1 MERTIGRDVR
11 IIVLVAIVYLAAS
24 MLIENQYYQL
34 MLTLVPVW
42 AMLGIAWNVFSGYS
56 GMVSFGHASFFGLG
70 AYTVTLLLVK
80 LDVSPWCGI
89 PIGMVVGGIAGA
101 LIGWPTF
108 RLRGHYFALAM
119 LAYPLALLYIFE
131 WLGFQEVSLPM
142 KRASPAAFMQFQDY
156 RWYVAIALVMLVI
169 AMAISLKI
177 ERSRFG
183 LALLAIKQNEPAAEA
198 AGINTRTW
206 KIRALM
212 VSGAIAAGIGG
223 FYAVVLLIVTP
234 PSVFGMLTSA
244 QALIVTLFGGVATVW
259 GPVVGSAILI
269 PLAEVLQAE
278 LGDKIPGIQGVV
290 FGVAIVLVILL
301 APEGIVP
308 HLREALRRRRAE
320 GTAGSAAST
329 VLAAVH
335 QPPAMTEHAKRTVS
349 EDVVLKVEGLCR
361 AFGGLKAVEDVSFDV
376 RKGEVLGIIGPNGA
390 GKTTLFNLLN
400 GFLPPNAGQVIWA
413 NENLVGMRPN
423 EICRRGIGRTFQVV
437 RPFQRMTVL
446 QNVVVGAFVA
456 ESDDEKA
463 LALAGEALARVGM
476 ADRAGAL
483 AGGLTHVELRLTELA
498 RALASRPQL
507 LLLDETLAGL
517 GSQEVERLLTVID
530 GLARGGATIVIIE
543 HTMQAMV
550 RLADRFVVLD
560 HGRIRRIEGAGRRFR
575 RGRRGPVH
583 RDRRSERRRQDH
595 ALQGDLRNR
604 PTAFRERKV
613 RRQGFACH
621 SSRGAC
627 SPGNRARSGGA
638 PGLQVP
644 DRAREPRDGGTL
656 EAWSR
661 GVESQ
666 SRADPGAFSDAGRA
680 SRSACGDAFRRRAA
694 DAVDRPGS
702 RFIAPRFDARRTV
715 DGPCT
720 DHRRSDLR
728 ADRGDSPRIADHDSS
743 GRAARG

>member
-1 MERTIGRDVR
+1 MQRTIGRDVE
-11 IIVLVAIVYLAAS
+11 IIIIVAIVYLAAS

-42 AMLGIAWNVFSGYS
+42 AILGISWNVFSGYS

-80 LDVSPWCGI
+80 VDLSPWFGI
-89 PIGMVVGGIAGA
+89 PIGMVVGVIAGA

-131 WLGFQEVSLPM
+131 WLGYQEVSLPM
-142 KRASPAAFMQFQDY
+142 KRESPAAFMQFKDY
-156 RWYVAIALVMLVI
+156 RWYVGIALVMLVA
-169 AMAISLKI
+169 AMASSLKI

-183 LALLAIKQNEPAAEA
+183 LSLLAIKQNESAAEA
-198 AGINTRTW
+198 AGINTLAW
-206 KIRALM
+206 KMRAIW
-212 VSGAIAAGIGG
+212 VSGAIAAGVGG

-269 PLAEVLQAE
+269 PLSEVLNAE

-308 HLREALRRRRAE
+308 HLREALRRRRGE
-320 GTAGSAAST
+320 RAGSSPATVVSAS
-329 VLAAVH
+329 VH
-335 QPPAMTEHAKRTVS
+335 QPPISTGHVNRTVS
-349 EDVVLKVEGLCR
+349 KEVVLTVESISR

-376 RKGEVLGIIGPNGA
+376 HKGEVLGIIGPNGA
-390 GKTTLFNLLN
+390 GKTTLFNVLN
-400 GFLPPNAGQVIWA
+400 GFIPPNAGRVTWA
-413 NENLVGMRPN
+413 NENLVGLRPN

-437 RPFQRMTVL
+437 RPFSRMTVL

-456 ESDDEKA
+456 EPDDEKA
-463 LALAGEALARVGM
+463 IALASEALARVGM
-476 ADRAGAL
+476 ADRATVL
-483 AGGLTHVELRLTELA
+483 AGGLTNVELRLMELA

-517 GSQEVERLLTVID
+517 GSQEVERMLSVID
-530 GLARGGATIVIIE
+530 ALAKSGTTIVIIE

-560 HGRIRRIEGAGRRFR
+560 HGRMLAQGKPEAVTKDPSVIEAYLGKRWMK
-575 RGRRGPVH
+575 
-583 RDRRSERRRQDH
+583 H
-595 ALQGDLRNR
+595 AQ
-604 PTAFRERKV
+604 
-613 RRQGFACH
+613 H
-621 SSRGAC
+621 
-627 SPGNRARSGGA
+627 
-638 PGLQVP
+638 
-644 DRAREPRDGGTL
+644 
-656 EAWSR
+656 
-661 GVESQ
+661 
-666 SRADPGAFSDAGRA
+666 
-680 SRSACGDAFRRRAA
+680 
-694 DAVDRPGS
+694 
-702 RFIAPRFDARRTV
+702 
-715 DGPCT
+715 
-720 DHRRSDLR
+720 
-728 ADRGDSPRIADHDSS
+728 
-743 GRAARG
+743 